1 MAAKGQ
7 KGFQPPDPC
16 PAALRFSAL
25 GRCGSLPLDRLQRIA
40 GSGAGAGSMP
50 GRPQAESV
58 GGAGAEMIR
67 ARNRNTPGA
76 GKELRFLCDEMLRGL
91 GRWLRAAGYDT
102 VIAAGGLPDRAL
114 AARCA
119 EEDRVLLTKD
129 RRLAAKVEATAPV
142 VMVPGDGVDEAARAL
157 RSALGLD
164 WQYAPFT
171 RCLVDNRP
179 LDAAPSH
186 LASLAPERS
195 RTAGGPLRL
204 CPECGR
210 LYWPGGHVRRM
221 QQRLLAW
228 QQEAAP
234 PS

>member
-1 MAAKGQ
+1 
-7 KGFQPPDPC
+7 
-16 PAALRFSAL
+16 
-25 GRCGSLPLDRLQRIA
+25 
-40 GSGAGAGSMP
+40 MP

-102 VIAAGGLPDRAL
+102 LIAAGGLPDRAL

-129 RRLAAKVEATAPV
+129 RRLAATVEGTAPV

-179 LDAAPSH
+179 LEAAPSH
-186 LASLAPERS
+186 LAAVVPERS

-221 QQRLLAW
+221 QQASCLATGGRPT
-228 QQEAAP
+228 QLRETVQPRPVRAAAGGQRHERAGWNGPAPLP
-234 PS
+234 PRSRRE